1 MESMDPV
8 LVSGTINARLDRLPM
23 TRHIWALLMLIAAG
37 GLFEQYDIYF
47 TGYIA
52 PGLFQSGLLT
62 STTASFFDLSGL
74 AAFLGSLFV
83 GLFIG
88 TLCFSYI
95 ADRFGRRVVFLG
107 SMIWYSTT
115 TFILAFQGSVHGL
128 EIWRLIG
135 GIGIG
140 VEMIT
145 IDTYISELAPRS
157 SRGKAF
163 ALFYGLAQISAPLVA
178 FLAWMFVPTAPFG
191 LDGWRWVIL
200 FGSFGATLVLFLR
213 RRLPESP
220 RWLAQHGRLA
230 EADRILSAIEAKVQ
244 KEYGKP
250 LPEPEKVVG
259 SLHPPGRIA
268 ELFGPTYRTRTIML
282 MIVNFCQTI
291 GYYGFVSW
299 IPTLLIAKGILV
311 TRSLEYTFLMVL
323 TYPLA
328 PFLVMLVIDR
338 FERKWQLVL
347 SVISVA
353 AIGSIFATLN
363 APVWLIIVGCLQTLM
378 VNWMSTIVHAYQSE
392 LFPTWMRARAVGFV
406 FSWSRLSSI
415 FAGFFIAFFLRE
427 FGQIG
432 VFAFIGGAMAI
443 IATTVALFGPL
454 VTGRA
459 LEEISH

>member
-1 MESMDPV
+1 MDSVDPKV
-8 LVSGTINARLDRLPM
+8 VSGTINGRLDRLPM
-23 TRHIWALLMLIAAG
+23 TRHMWTLLMLIAAG

-52 PGLFQSGLLT
+52 PGLFQSKLLT
-62 STTASFFDLSGL
+62 STTASFFDLNGL
-74 AAFLGSLFV
+74 AAFLGSLFL

-88 TLCFSYI
+88 TICFSYI

-107 SMIWYSTT
+107 SMIWYSVT

-145 IDTYISELAPRS
+145 IDTYISELAPRGA
-157 SRGKAF
+157 RGKAF

-178 FLAWMFVPTAPFG
+178 FLAWMFVPTRPFG
-191 LDGWRWVIL
+191 FDGWRWVIL
-200 FGSFGATLVLFLR
+200 FGSFGAVLVLFLR

-230 EADRILSAIEAKVQ
+230 EADRVLSVIEAKVQ
-244 KEYGKP
+244 KEYGQA
-250 LPEPEKVVG
+250 LPEPEKAVG
-259 SLHPPGRIA
+259 TVHPEGRIA
-268 ELFGPTYRTRTIML
+268 EMFGPVYRTRTIML

-311 TRSLEYTFLMVL
+311 TRSLEYTFLIVL
-323 TYPLA
+323 TYPVA
-328 PFLVMLVIDR
+328 PLLVMLVIDR
-338 FERKWQLVL
+338 FERKWQLVC

-353 AIGSIFATLN
+353 IIGAIFAMLN
-363 APVWLIIVGCLQTLM
+363 APGWLIMVGCLQTLV

-427 FGQIG
+427 FGQAG

-443 IATTVALFGPL
+443 IATTVAWLGPR

-459 LEEISH
+459 LEEIAH